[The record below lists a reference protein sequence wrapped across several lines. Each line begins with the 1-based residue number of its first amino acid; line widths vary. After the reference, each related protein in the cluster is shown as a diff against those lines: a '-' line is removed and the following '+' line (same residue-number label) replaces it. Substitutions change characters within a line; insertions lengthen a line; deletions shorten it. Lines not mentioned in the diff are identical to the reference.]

1 MFSGGSPYTPYD
13 VATSSLQQ
21 NWDINGLGLLDYS
34 LLNTEREANFHQLNV
49 RVDKKIFFE
58 RFSLNFYLDIQN
70 AYGYQTQLAPI
81 LLVETDESGN
91 PVQDPNDPSRYATKF
106 VENASGIIQPTIGIV
121 IEFNAKK

>member
-1 MFSGGSPYTPYD
+1 M
-13 VATSSLQQ
+13 QQ

-34 LLNTEREANFHQLNV
+34 LLNTEREANFHQLNI
-49 RVDKKIFFE
+49 RLDKKIFFE

>member
-1 MFSGGSPYTPYD
+1 MK
-13 VATSSLQQ
+13 A
-21 NWDINGLGLLDYS
+21 LLAAF
-34 LLNTEREANFHQLNV
+34 LHAFLNAFLDTFLDAFLHA
-49 RVDKKIFFE
+49 FFE

-91 PVQDPNDPSRYATKF
+91 PVQDPNDPSRYATKL